1 MSTGQTS
8 NAAKFGRALTKSVLD
23 IGFSNISTPVGRGK
37 LDQSSPKLRKTDYE
51 AIPSIVPNF
60 IAFSQ
65 TMYEKRVTIFYLLVN
80 FGAPGSPRAKV
91 HQSICTI
98 LSCSGNLCARHVL
111 PIFLD
116 FENRSCDLVHIT
128 HQNLT
133 QQKRNNTKQN
143 GINQ

>member
-1 MSTGQTS
+1 VSTGQTP

-65 TMYEKRVTIFYLLVN
+65 MMYEKRVTIFLPTCE
-80 FGAPGSPRAKV
+80 FWCPRV
-91 HQSICTI
+91 
-98 LSCSGNLCARHVL
+98 
-111 PIFLD
+111 P
-116 FENRSCDLVHIT
+116 
-128 HQNLT
+128 
-133 QQKRNNTKQN
+133 
-143 GINQ
+143 